1 MSVVLKVVSLLAF
14 HICDETNSTAEA
26 LTLFFDIA
34 MLFGGRKHHIKF
46 YSFLSVFMVIRNYF
60 VETPLIYCNF

>member
-14 HICDETNSTAEA
+14 HICDGTNSIAEA

-46 YSFLSVFMVIRNYF
+46 YNNNNNNNDNL
-60 VETPLIYCNF
+60 

>member
-14 HICDETNSTAEA
+14 HICDGTNSTAEA
-26 LTLFFDIA
+26 LTMFFDIA

-46 YSFLSVFMVIRNYF
+46 YIPFPAFLW
-60 VETPLIYCNF
+60 